1 LKRMCTLHFKNNLQQ
16 KLKKLAFDV
25 LHSYL

>member
-1 LKRMCTLHFKNNLQQ
+1 LERMCTVHFKNNLQQ

-25 LHSYL
+25 IHLYL